1 MLGRRAKTTGIF
13 KKLLKAK
20 RTGLKSKQGFEVT
33 PGYACI
39 EIKNSRI
46 EGYALIN
53 CSNPCSC
60 NDITPLSILLIRGTL
75 TTLLTKD
82 PRYFN
87 LHLRL
92 F

>member
-1 MLGRRAKTTGIF
+1 MLRLPVF
-13 KKLLKAK
+13 
-20 RTGLKSKQGFEVT
+20 LKSYLTLNEQDRSRNKDLRSRLAWVSR
-33 PGYACI
+33 I
-39 EIKNSRI
+39 ELKHSRI
-46 EGYALIN
+46 EGRALTD

-60 NDITPLSILLIRGTL
+60 NDIAPLSMLLIRGAL